1 MLKKEI
7 HVPVVPQD
15 LHIHTTFST
24 GDSAVVPEQTV
35 EFVASVGHARSVGIS
50 DHFEYLVDTFDI
62 YRDTVKKHGLYL
74 GTEVDG
80 AALAGEAAGMPFEY
94 YMYHCRNTDEDYRGL
109 EVLLATGRPVIVAH
123 PQVFETDLSKVP
135 PETLIEINNRYVW
148 RNNWRRYYTPWLG
161 SFNFVIGSDAHQ
173 PGWLGQ
179 VVARH
184 VAVELGVE
192 EHLVFG

>member
-1 MLKKEI
+1 MIRNKI
-7 HVPVVPQD
+7 RVPVVSQD

-35 EFVASVGHARSVGIS
+35 EFIASVGHARSVGIS
-50 DHFEYLVDTFDI
+50 DHFEYLVDAFDT
-62 YRDTVKKHGLYL
+62 YRDAVKRNGLYL

-80 AALAGEAAGMPFEY
+80 FTLAGEAADLPFEY
-94 YMYHCRNTDEDYRGL
+94 YVYHCRDTAEDYRGL
-109 EVLLATGRPVIVAH
+109 EVLLAAGRPVIVAH

-135 PETLIEINNRYVW
+135 PGTLIEINNRYVW
-148 RNNWRRYYTPWLG
+148 RNDWRRYYTPWLD
-161 SFNFVIGSDAHQ
+161 SFRFVIGSDAHQ

-184 VAVELGVE
+184 VAAELGVE